1 MFGDSA
7 PETGHRETSHKGLR
21 AYVVVSCTAFLLVG
35 IYLGWTFWSRWE
47 ENRALEEKVASQR
60 LAQDQKIV
68 DAMGGKRFDILGFY
82 ADPQSAHPGDTVE
95 LCYGVS
101 NAQSVKLE
109 PQSQPVW
116 PAQSRCV
123 QVTPRKTTTYTLT
136 AEDAS
141 GQTKTATVVVKVR

>member
-7 PETGHRETSHKGLR
+7 PESSHK
-21 AYVVVSCTAFLLVG
+21 AFPTYVIVSCAAFLVVG
-35 IYLGWTFWSRWE
+35 IYLGWTFWSRSE
-47 ENRALEEKVASQR
+47 ENRALEEKVASQQR
-60 LAQDQKIV
+60 AQARKTFE
-68 DAMGGKRFDILGFY
+68 AMGGNRFAILGFY

-123 QVTPRKTTTYTLT
+123 QVSPYKTTTYTLT

-141 GQTKTATVVVKVR
+141 GQTKTATVVVKIQ

>member
-7 PETGHRETSHKGLR
+7 PESSHKALR
-21 AYVVVSCTAFLLVG
+21 TYAIVSCAAVLLAG
-35 IYLGWTFWSRWE
+35 IYVGWTFWSRAA
-47 ENRALEEKVASQR
+47 ENRALEEKIASQQR
-60 LAQDQKIV
+60 AQAGKIFE
-68 DAMGGKRFDILGFY
+68 AMGGNRFAILGFY

-116 PAQSRCV
+116 PSQSRCV
-123 QVTPRKTTTYTLT
+123 QVSPHKTTTYTLT
-136 AEDAS
+136 AADAS
-141 GQTKTATVVVKVR
+141 GQTKSATVVVKVQ

>member
-1 MFGDSA
+1 M
-7 PETGHRETSHKGLR
+7 EILLLR
-21 AYVVVSCTAFLLVG
+21 PVTASRVAKAFELMSLFPAQHFLLVG

-47 ENRALEEKVASQR
+47 ENQALEEKAASQR

-68 DAMGGKRFDILGFY
+68 DAMGGKRFEILGFY
-82 ADPQSAHPGDTVE
+82 ADPPSAHPGDTVE

-116 PAQSRCV
+116 PSQSRCV

-141 GQTKTATVVVKVR
+141 GQTKTATVVVKVQ